1 MYFFLHA
8 YDCRYNPTM
17 NQSNCMIL
25 GARESRD
32 HQLSRA
38 PKIIRNLQLVF
49 AGDDFE
55 KRNVFRQ
62 MSKIHCFDRYL
73 AKKNVHIKYELKR
86 NKTII
91 MHRPAN
97 DGTIAVSLLENN
109 CQKPAAL
116 FMKDRL
122 LNV

>member
-1 MYFFLHA
+1 
-8 YDCRYNPTM
+8 
-17 NQSNCMIL
+17 MIL

-62 MSKIHCFDRYL
+62 MSKIHCFDRYH
-73 AKKNVHIKYELKR
+73 AKKIHIKYELKR
-86 NKTII
+86 NKTI
-91 MHRPAN
+91 
-97 DGTIAVSLLENN
+97 
-109 CQKPAAL
+109 
-116 FMKDRL
+116 
-122 LNV
+122 